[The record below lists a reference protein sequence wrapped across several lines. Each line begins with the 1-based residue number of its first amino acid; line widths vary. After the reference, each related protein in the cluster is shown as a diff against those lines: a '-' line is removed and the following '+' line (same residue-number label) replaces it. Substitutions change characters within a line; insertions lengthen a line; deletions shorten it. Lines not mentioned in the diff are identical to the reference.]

1 MQKPPDRFTRKGT
14 TDQSMSLDH
23 IPQQDWELTEEQ
35 LNVLGN
41 YLSSTELLL
50 DCLDLAAIEDR
61 QAVLDR
67 LLIPPD
73 M

>member
-1 MQKPPDRFTRKGT
+1 M
-14 TDQSMSLDH
+14 TDQPMSLDH
-23 IPQQDWELTEEQ
+23 IPQQNWKLTDKQ
-35 LNVLGN
+35 INILSS
-41 YLSSTELLL
+41 YLSNTEFLLE
-50 DCLDLAAIEDR
+50 CLDLAAIEDR